1 MVSTDSIKVN
11 ESIAPI
17 ISKAQIDEEKKL
29 VRRIDLILMPTLW
42 VLYLFS
48 YADRTK

>member
-1 MVSTDSIKVN
+1 MGSTDLIKVT
-11 ESIAPI
+11 ESVEPI
-17 ISKAQIDEEKKL
+17 LANAHSDEEKKL